1 MADWTQNDFWGIA
14 AFFSGGN
21 AKQSS
26 PVPAPTIKP
35 DTEEVTYTAK
45 LLWSEE
51 PLNVI
56 PAEKSAAELLAEW
69 MISPENPNF
78 AATAVNRAWQYLC
91 GHGLVGSVEDLD
103 RVTPEERKVLDDL
116 AGLFIDS
123 GYDLHWLMAGI
134 CKSKVYQQAV
144 VKSPAN
150 EGEGFVHRPLKALLP
165 EQVFDSL
172 EQALSLPVAKV
183 DNGPRSADA
192 PADFKGGIP
201 QALMLMNGRLTADA
215 TSLETSRT
223 LRAVVEAPFLA
234 SEAKIETLYLAA
246 LTRKPRTD
254 ETEYLR
260 GYLESKETEEEKKQA
275 YAEIFWGLLN
285 SPEFVLSR

>member
-1 MADWTQNDFWGIA
+1 
-14 AFFSGGN
+14 
-21 AKQSS
+21 
-26 PVPAPTIKP
+26 
-35 DTEEVTYTAK
+35 
-45 LLWSEE
+45 
-51 PLNVI
+51 
-56 PAEKSAAELLAEW
+56 

-183 DNGPRSADA
+183 DNGPRFNGEREQFVARMNESAADA